1 MTCILVSG
9 GMSNGLRT
17 QGVLV
22 TNCKRRKTSWG
33 SPGTPLCLE
42 SLHQSEEEKAGHGHT
57 ASWSEE
63 EKANHGHTTS
73 WSYSQRRKLVTGTPL
88 AGLNI
93 SLSLGTTEPQR

>member
-9 GMSNGLRT
+9 GMSKGLRT

-42 SLHQSEEEKAGHGHT
+42 SLHQSEEEKAGHRHT
-57 ASWSEE
+57 ASWS
-63 EKANHGHTTS
+63 
-73 WSYSQRRKLVTGTPL
+73 YSQRRRKLVTGTPL

-93 SLSLGTTEPQR
+93 SLSLGTTEPQH